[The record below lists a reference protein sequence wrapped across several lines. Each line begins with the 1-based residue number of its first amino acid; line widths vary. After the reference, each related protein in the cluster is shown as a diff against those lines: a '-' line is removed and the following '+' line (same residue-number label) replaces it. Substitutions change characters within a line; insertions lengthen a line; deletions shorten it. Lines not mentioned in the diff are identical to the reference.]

1 LGVVPRQAVERSQ
14 FTANTGG
21 SPMNEAL
28 TTVADPLLYNVPLK
42 IQQTF
47 YPMGFPVKLHTNSEQ
62 IHQAAL
68 EAWGQDKLLFPEEA
82 IQLRFAV
89 EAGNQSECPPARLP
103 RAQGNL
109 YSAIHSADNYAI
121 ADFSRG
127 FAYGWF
133 TPVVIGDL
141 GRFRYHFLEAVT
153 YAMLSVRYL
162 TPIHAACVGLRGA
175 GLLLSGPSGA
185 GKTSLAYAC
194 ARRGWQYITDDGS
207 YLVRKSPDSRLI
219 VGRPHH
225 IRFRE
230 SARTLFAELAARESC
245 RRVNGKMDIEIPSA
259 EAGIQLVSS
268 QIQAAAI
275 VFLNR
280 DGGSSARLRHF
291 SKERARELLNQSVLI
306 GEELE
311 RQAQRESIDRFLE
324 IPALELT
331 YSGLE
336 DAERSLRS
344 FLEEKI

>member
-1 LGVVPRQAVERSQ
+1 MTETLITVP
-14 FTANTGG
+14 
-21 SPMNEAL
+21 
-28 TTVADPLLYNVPLK
+28 DPLLYNVPLK

-68 EAWGQDKLLFPEEA
+68 EAWGQDKLLFSEEA

-89 EAGNQSECPPARLP
+89 EAGSESECPPARLP

-127 FAYGWF
+127 FVYGWF
-133 TPVVIGDL
+133 TPSVIGDR

-162 TPIHAACVGLRGA
+162 TPIHAACVGLQGA
-175 GLLLSGPSGA
+175 GILLSGPSGA

-194 ARRGWQYITDDGS
+194 ARRGWEYISDDGS
-207 YLVRKSPDSRLI
+207 YLVRRSTDARLI

-245 RRVNGKMDIEIPSA
+245 RRANGKMDIEIPSA

-268 QIQAAAI
+268 QIRAAAI

-280 DGGSSARLRHF
+280 DGGSSARLRRF
-291 SKERARELLNQSVLI
+291 SKERAREFLNQSVLI
-306 GEELE
+306 GDETI
-311 RQAQRESIDRFLE
+311 RQAQRDSIERFLE
-324 IPALELT
+324 VPALELT

-336 DAERSLRS
+336 DAERCLRS
-344 FLEEKI
+344 FLEESFG